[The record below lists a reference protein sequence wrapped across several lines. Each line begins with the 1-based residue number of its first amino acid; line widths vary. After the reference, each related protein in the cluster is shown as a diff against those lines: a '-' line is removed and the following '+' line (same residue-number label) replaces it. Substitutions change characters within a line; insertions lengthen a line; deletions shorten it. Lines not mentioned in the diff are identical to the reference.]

1 MEDKSLKGPYFLM
14 AFFVSLLFFALPA
27 SADTLQQQIDKTPEG
42 GTLKLFDRDYM
53 ETAVINKPI
62 TITGGEETL
71 LMSDSDKPVFTIKN
85 ATDVTLKGLRFLQ
98 SGSAVVVKNSSHVK
112 LDGLE
117 MIQMFSGVQVYDS
130 TDVTI
135 KGLTLKGID
144 GQFASKGYGLAV
156 FKSNDIELTH
166 NNVTSV
172 QDAYYLEHTKNVT
185 VTDNIA
191 TDSRYGL
198 HFMYADGI
206 KAERNTLTR
215 NVTGIMLML
224 AKNAELRH
232 NKISIQ
238 WDWNSSGFTLYNAEN
253 IVAEKNIFSGN
264 RTGILSQT
272 LTNAQIRQNVFSSNQ
287 TAIEFTAAD
296 KNNTVE
302 GNDFVGNILN
312 IRSDGSDSIIDK
324 NYYDDYGGNDIDE
337 NGVGDTKYVALQ
349 SFGQWMVRE
358 PAYQYFIESP
368 AVVML
373 NQMDKQTNRV
383 EKNQLVDSTP
393 MMEPTS
399 DFKKKQSFHLWALLV
414 GVIMLGGAIFIWRKG
429 VKQ

>member
-1 MEDKSLKGPYFLM
+1 MGDTPLRGLHFWI
-14 AFFVSLLFFALPA
+14 AFFATLFMFTLSA
-27 SADTLQQQIDKTPEG
+27 SADTLQQQIDKTPAG
-42 GTLKLFDRDYM
+42 GTLTLFDREYM
-53 ETAVINKPI
+53 ETAVIKKPI
-62 TITGGEETL
+62 TIIGGEETL

-85 ATDVTLKGLRFLQ
+85 AENVTLKGLHFLQ
-98 SGSAVVVKNSSHVK
+98 SNAAVVVKNSSK
-112 LDGLE
+112 IQLDKLE

-130 TDVTI
+130 KDVTI

-156 FKSNDIELTH
+156 FKSSNVTLDHND
-166 NNVTSV
+166 VTSV
-172 QDAYYLEHTKNVT
+172 QDAYYLEHTKDVT
-185 VTDNIA
+185 VTNNIA

-206 KAERNTLTR
+206 KAEHNTLKR

-224 AKNAELRH
+224 AKNASLRY
-232 NKISIQ
+232 NDISLQ

-253 IVAEKNIFSGN
+253 IVAENNVFSGN

-272 LTNAQIRQNVFSSNQ
+272 LKNAQIQHNIFSSNQ

-296 KNNTVE
+296 KNNTVTN
-302 GNDFVGNILN
+302 NDFVGNILN
-312 IRSDGSDSIIDK
+312 IRSDGSDSRIDK
-324 NYYDDYGGNDIDE
+324 NYYDDYDGNDIDD
-337 NGVGDTKYVALQ
+337 NGVGDTNYVALQ

-368 AVVML
+368 AVIML

-383 EKNQLVDSTP
+383 ETNQLVDSTP

-399 DFKKKQSFHLWALLV
+399 AFHKEYAFHLWSFLIGL
-414 GVIMLGGAIFIWRKG
+414 IMLTGAIFLWRKG

>member
-1 MEDKSLKGPYFLM
+1 MGDTSLRGLHFWI
-14 AFFVSLLFFALPA
+14 AFFATLFMFTLSA
-27 SADTLQQQIDKTPEG
+27 SADTLQQQIDKTPAG
-42 GTLKLFDRDYM
+42 GTLTLFDREYM
-53 ETAVINKPI
+53 ETAVIKKPI
-62 TITGGEETL
+62 TIIGGEETL

-85 ATDVTLKGLRFLQ
+85 AENVTLKGLHFLQ
-98 SGSAVVVKNSSHVK
+98 SNAAVVVKNSSK
-112 LDGLE
+112 IQLDKLE

-130 TDVTI
+130 KDVTI

-156 FKSNDIELTH
+156 FKSSNVTLDHND
-166 NNVTSV
+166 VTSV
-172 QDAYYLEHTKNVT
+172 QDAYYLEHTKDVT
-185 VTDNIA
+185 VTNNIA

-206 KAERNTLTR
+206 KAEHNTLKR

-224 AKNAELRH
+224 AKNASLRY
-232 NKISIQ
+232 NDISLQ

-253 IVAEKNIFSGN
+253 IVAENNVFSGN

-272 LTNAQIRQNVFSSNQ
+272 LKNAQIQHNIFSSNQ

-296 KNNTVE
+296 KNNTVTN
-302 GNDFVGNILN
+302 NDFVGNILN
-312 IRSDGSDSIIDK
+312 IRSDGSDSRIDK
-324 NYYDDYGGNDIDE
+324 NYYDDYDGNDIDD
-337 NGVGDTKYVALQ
+337 NGVGDTNYVALQ

-368 AVVML
+368 AVIML

-383 EKNQLVDSTP
+383 ETNQLVDSTP

-399 DFKKKQSFHLWALLV
+399 TFHKEYAFHLWSFLIGL
-414 GVIMLGGAIFIWRKG
+414 IMLTGAIFLWRKG

>member
-1 MEDKSLKGPYFLM
+1 MGDTSLRGLHFWI
-14 AFFVSLLFFALPA
+14 AFFATLFMFTLSA
-27 SADTLQQQIDKTPEG
+27 SADTLQQQIDKTPAG
-42 GTLKLFDRDYM
+42 GTLTLFDREYM
-53 ETAVINKPI
+53 ETAVIKKPI
-62 TITGGEETL
+62 TIIGGEETL

-85 ATDVTLKGLRFLQ
+85 AENVTLKGLHFLQ
-98 SGSAVVVKNSSHVK
+98 SNAAVVVKNSSK
-112 LDGLE
+112 IQLDKLE

-130 TDVTI
+130 KDVTI

-156 FKSNDIELTH
+156 FKSSNVTLDH

-172 QDAYYLEHTKNVT
+172 QDAYYLEHTKDVT
-185 VTDNIA
+185 VTNNIA

-206 KAERNTLTR
+206 KAEHNTLKR

-224 AKNAELRH
+224 AKNASLRY
-232 NKISIQ
+232 NDISLQ

-253 IVAEKNIFSGN
+253 IVAENNVFSGN

-272 LTNAQIRQNVFSSNQ
+272 LKNAQIQHNIFSSNQ

-296 KNNTVE
+296 KNNTVTN
-302 GNDFVGNILN
+302 NDFVGNILN
-312 IRSDGSDSIIDK
+312 IRSDGSDSRIDK
-324 NYYDDYGGNDIDE
+324 NYYDDYDGNDIDD
-337 NGVGDTKYVALQ
+337 NGVGDTNYVALQ

-368 AVVML
+368 AVIML

-383 EKNQLVDSTP
+383 ETNQLVDSTP

-399 DFKKKQSFHLWALLV
+399 AFHKKYAFHLWSFLIGL
-414 GVIMLGGAIFIWRKG
+414 IMLTGAIFLWRKG